1 MCSFQGIEICNP
13 RLPLQNR
20 WTLRSCAVLLVL
32 LPILLSIVPIF
43 TITDGF
49 DPSVVKGQRVLIC
62 GASGGIGEQMV
73 YKYAELGAHIGL
85 VARRKKQLEVV
96 AKEALARGAASVIVA
111 PGDMSSEKSILNV
124 VKQVLENTNWN
135 GEMDVLVL
143 NHAYQQWGWLVPD
156 AKDIYATKIGALAK
170 GGGGSND
177 FKFIDTQ
184 ISVNFVSFV
193 KLAVASLPS
202 LSRAGNTSGTDSHII
217 AVSSGAGKVAVPKQ
231 SIYGGTKHA
240 LHGFF
245 DSFRLELEAKRL
257 PVKVT
262 VVVLGQVSTE
272 KYNEGAG
279 AEMKMPTMKPKD
291 AAASIISGGMAGVEE
306 LYVPLN
312 QFLHVVAILRPLYG
326 VRWLLDRLTL
336 KLML

>member
-1 MCSFQGIEICNP
+1 MTIYDYSILPRTPLYMCSFQGIEICNP

-20 WTLRSCAVLLVL
+20 WTMRSCAVLLFL

-49 DPSVVKGQRVLIC
+49 DPSIVKGQRVLIC

-193 KLAVASLPS
+193 KLPLRLSHHCHVLVTRQVRTVISLPCP
-202 LSRAGNTSGTDSHII
+202 LVLAKLLCP
-217 AVSSGAGKVAVPKQ
+217 SSPFMVAQ
-231 SIYGGTKHA
+231 SMRCM
-240 LHGFF
+240 
-245 DSFRLELEAKRL
+245 D
-257 PVKVT
+257 
-262 VVVLGQVSTE
+262 
-272 KYNEGAG
+272 
-279 AEMKMPTMKPKD
+279 
-291 AAASIISGGMAGVEE
+291 
-306 LYVPLN
+306 
-312 QFLHVVAILRPLYG
+312 FLIPFV
-326 VRWLLDRLTL
+326 
-336 KLML
+336 